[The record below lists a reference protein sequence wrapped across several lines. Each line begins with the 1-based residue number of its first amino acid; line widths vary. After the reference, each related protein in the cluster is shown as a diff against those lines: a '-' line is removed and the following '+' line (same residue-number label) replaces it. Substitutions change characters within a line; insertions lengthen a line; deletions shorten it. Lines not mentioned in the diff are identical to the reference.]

1 MNKKIAVIIAPNW
14 RQYAQKY
21 LAECVAS
28 LREQDYE
35 GELKFFLAD
44 NETTTE
50 TFEYITK
57 IIPEAELILNKEN
70 VGFAKG
76 NNDPM
81 REALLQGFEYLVL
94 VNMDAVVDKS
104 FVSELVKAIESDKR
118 IGAAQAR
125 VMLYQEQDKI
135 NSLGNDTHFLGFGYC
150 RNYRDKYEENMVKDL
165 SPISYFSGAGLII
178 RASVLKEVGL
188 FDEVFW
194 MYNEDQDLG
203 WRIWLA
209 GYKCVLAKDAVVYH
223 KYEFAKSIKQYYWM
237 DRNRII
243 VMLKCYHLLTL
254 MLIFP
259 AFLVMEFGL
268 ILFSLKS
275 GWWSEKKNVW
285 KYFLNY
291 ENWLYILRE
300 RREIQSLR
308 KVKDSN
314 IVGMFSGKIYYQ
326 EIDDIK
332 LKLINPIFN
341 LYWKICKF
349 IIIW

>member
-14 RQYAQKY
+14 RHYAQKY

-28 LREQDYE
+28 LREQDYD

-50 TFEYITK
+50 TFQYITK

-94 VNMDAVVDKS
+94 VNMDTVVDKS
-104 FVSELVKAIESDKR
+104 FVSELVKAIESNKK
-118 IGAAQAR
+118 IGVAQAR
-125 VMLYQEQDKI
+125 IMMHPEKNII

-243 VMLKCYHLLTL
+243 VMLKCYHALTL
-254 MLIFP
+254 LLIFP

-300 RREIQSLR
+300 RREIQSMR
-308 KVKDSN
+308 KVKDSD

>member
-14 RQYAQKY
+14 RNYAKKY
-21 LAECVAS
+21 LADCVAS
-28 LREQDYE
+28 LREQDFQ

-44 NETTTE
+44 NESTSE

-70 VGFAKG
+70 DGFAKG
-76 NNDPM
+76 CNDPM
-81 REALLQGFEYLVL
+81 REALMQGFEYLVFI
-94 VNMDAVVDKS
+94 NMDTVAEKNLI
-104 FVSELVKAIESDKR
+104 SELVKAIEADKK
-118 IGAAQAR
+118 IGVAQAR
-125 VMLYQEQDKI
+125 IMLHPEKDKI

-150 RNYRDKYEENMVKDL
+150 RNYREVYRDDMVRDL
-165 SPISYFSGAGLII
+165 APISYFSGAGMIV
-178 RASVLKEVGL
+178 RADVLKEVGL

-209 GYKCVLAKDAVVYH
+209 GYKCVLAKNAVVYH

-254 MLIFP
+254 FLIFP

-275 GWWSEKKNVW
+275 GWWPEKKNVW
-285 KYFLNY
+285 KYFLDY
-291 ENWLYILRE
+291 DNWVYILRA
-300 RREIQSLR
+300 RREVQSTR
-308 KVKDSN
+308 KVKDSE
-314 IVGMFSGKIYYQ
+314 IVGMFSGEISHQ

-332 LKLINPIFN
+332 LKLVNPIFN
-341 LYWKICKF
+341 LYWEICKF